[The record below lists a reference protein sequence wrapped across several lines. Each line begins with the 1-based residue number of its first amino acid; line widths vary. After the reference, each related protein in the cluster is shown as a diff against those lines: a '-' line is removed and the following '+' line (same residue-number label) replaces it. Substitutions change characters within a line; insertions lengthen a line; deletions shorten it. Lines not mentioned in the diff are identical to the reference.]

1 MRCIR
6 KLLKASL
13 VVSALCISASLYAQE
28 QKEESTQSS
37 PPQSPTEQPQLPK
50 QVRVS
55 QGVTQGLLI
64 TRVQPEYPKK
74 ARKKHLQGTV
84 VMQAVI
90 SQTGDIKDLKVV
102 SGDELLVP
110 SAVKAVKQWKY
121 KPYLLQGR
129 PVEVLTEI
137 TVNYTLNQ

>member
-1 MRCIR
+1 MTCIR
-6 KLLKASL
+6 RLLKVSI
-13 VVSALCISASLYAQE
+13 VVSALCLGANLNAQ
-28 QKEESTQSS
+28 QPTDESTPSAT
-37 PPQSPTEQPQLPK
+37 PQPQAEQSQPPK

-74 ARKKHLQGTV
+74 ARKKHVQGTV
-84 VMQAVI
+84 VLQALI
-90 SQTGDIKDLKVV
+90 SQTGDIKDLKVI

-121 KPYLLQGR
+121 RPYLQQGR
-129 PVEVLTEI
+129 PVEVETQI
-137 TVNYTLNQ
+137 TVNYALSQ

>member
-1 MRCIR
+1 VRCIR

-74 ARKKHLQGTV
+74 ALKKHLQGTV

-121 KPYLLQGR
+121 RPYLQQGR
-129 PVEVLTEI
+129 PVEVETQI
-137 TVNYTLNQ
+137 TVNYALSQ